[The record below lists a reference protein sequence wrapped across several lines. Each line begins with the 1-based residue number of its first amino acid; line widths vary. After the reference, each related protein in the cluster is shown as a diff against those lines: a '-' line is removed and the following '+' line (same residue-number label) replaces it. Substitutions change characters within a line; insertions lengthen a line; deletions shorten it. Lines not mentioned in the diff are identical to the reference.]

1 MIDENFYIQLKDF
14 FRKHGITQGNIAE
27 ALGTRQ
33 SFVSAMFNGRRTIT
47 RQTASK
53 LAAAY
58 GLSVAWLLTGEGEML
73 SAPNGGSVNHISI
86 DAGGIHASGGSS
98 VSNVRQGTAADATT
112 VDKLIDVMTRQQEQ
126 IDQLLKL
133 IKREP

>member
-1 MIDENFYIQLKDF
+1 
-14 FRKHGITQGNIAE
+14 
-27 ALGTRQ
+27 
-33 SFVSAMFNGRRTIT
+33 
-47 RQTASK
+47 
-53 LAAAY
+53 
-58 GLSVAWLLTGEGEML
+58 ML

-126 IDQLLKL
+126 MSHQQEQIDQLIQILKDKL
-133 IKREP
+133 